1 MTQLFIGRLTAT
13 AGASDAA
20 RVRRLLSGVADHGL
34 DQALAGA
41 VLASGDWCVRRVD
54 VELRIDDRHTDGWIE
69 ERWAQALV
77 SALKQRIASHPDG
90 VIHYRRPAQGLADL
104 LEGLAA
110 GRVERE
116 WAWRQLGL
124 LGPGDP
130 GGDDPRA
137 AACAAARRRPELA
150 LAALVEAVDRV
161 GVIALHRM
169 LGGDGWAELATV
181 VAGAL
186 GVPGLP
192 TARTT
197 FPETGV
203 ERAAERVADRIVLR
217 SRLAA
222 RFRQARVRVD
232 AETAGAWAVLVA
244 AEAEP
249 AALRGDRTSAVV
261 SALARGRV
269 IPAPPGDVDPLAR
282 RPFRALEAAPSAAA
296 SSVERTEPSPVVL
309 PRASSTATGSATP
322 MRPADRRRPRD
333 DRPADA
339 APQPSAGGEPEPG
352 ARRPAAGDHGGLDAD
367 VHRTSWAGLLF
378 LLATA
383 PDAGIPDALLADGAL
398 RDHPMH
404 WTLHH
409 LGRRLVP
416 ARPGDPVL
424 FAFSGTAP
432 TAHPPRPEPDP
443 RAVEA
448 LDRHALRWARA
459 TARRLGEP
467 GEGSDADAL
476 ELVIQIV
483 ARPGALSVW
492 PGWVEVHLP
501 LDGVDVAV
509 RRAGLD
515 VDPGWV
521 PWLGIVVTFRYE

>member
-1 MTQLFIGRLTAT
+1 
-13 AGASDAA
+13 
-20 RVRRLLSGVADHGL
+20 
-34 DQALAGA
+34 
-41 VLASGDWCVRRVD
+41 
-54 VELRIDDRHTDGWIE
+54 
-69 ERWAQALV
+69 
-77 SALKQRIASHPDG
+77 
-90 VIHYRRPAQGLADL
+90 
-104 LEGLAA
+104 
-110 GRVERE
+110 
-116 WAWRQLGL
+116 
-124 LGPGDP
+124 
-130 GGDDPRA
+130 
-137 AACAAARRRPELA
+137 
-150 LAALVEAVDRV
+150 
-161 GVIALHRM
+161 M

-192 TARTT
+192 VTRTT

-222 RFRQARVRVD
+222 RFRQVRVRVD

-249 AALRGDRTSAVV
+249 AALREDRAGAVV
-261 SALARGRV
+261 SALAGGRV
-269 IPAPPGDVDPLAR
+269 IPAPPGEVAPLAR
-282 RPFRALEAAPSAAA
+282 RPFRALDGAPPGAE
-296 SSVERTEPSPVVL
+296 SSVERTGPVPVVL
-309 PRASSTATGSATP
+309 PRASSAATGSATP
-322 MRPADRRRPRD
+322 MRPVDRCQPRD
-333 DRPADA
+333 DRQAGA

-352 ARRPAAGDHGGLDAD
+352 ARRPAAGDHGGLDARREGLD
-367 VHRTSWAGLLF
+367 PHDPRPLEVPGTDDDDLHRTSWAGLLF

-383 PDAGIPDALLADGAL
+383 ADAGIPDALLADEAL
-398 RDHPMH
+398 RDHPLH
-404 WTLHH
+404 WTLYH

-416 ARPGDPVL
+416 ARPEDPVL

-448 LDRHALRWARA
+448 LDRHTLRWARA

-467 GEGSDADAL
+467 GEDSDADGL
-476 ELVIQIV
+476 EVVIQIV

-501 LDGVDVAV
+501 LDGIDVAV